1 MPLVWHGG
9 DFVCNF
15 LAPPNHM
22 GATMKHLTIVRH
34 AKSSWKNPELADRD
48 RPLNKRGMHD
58 APMMGDR
65 LAERGYRPD
74 VILSSPANRALTT
87 ARVIAEALGF
97 PPDDIEIDER
107 IYGAGVAG
115 LIGLVRE
122 TGDTVGRVM
131 LFGHNPE
138 LTEMVN
144 RLARVSL
151 DNLPTCGMALLEF
164 AFDTWASL
172 GTELA
177 TRAEI
182 DYPKKT
188 P

>member
-1 MPLVWHGG
+1 
-9 DFVCNF
+9 
-15 LAPPNHM
+15 
-22 GATMKHLTIVRH
+22 MKYLTIVRH
-34 AKSSWKNPELADRD
+34 AKSSWENPELADRD
-48 RPLNKRGMHD
+48 RPLNKRGRHD

-97 PPDDIEIDER
+97 PPDDIAIDER

-115 LIGLVRE
+115 LVGLVRE
-122 TGDTVGRVM
+122 TDDTAGRVM

-138 LTEMVN
+138 LTAMVN

-151 DNLPTCGMALLEF
+151 DNLPTCGVALLEF
-164 AFDTWASL
+164 AFDTWARL
-172 GTELA
+172 GTEPA